1 MVSHLRSTPELTRRP
16 RAPRRVAHRP
26 PVDLGDRVRAKRR
39 HTRTRSQEPHEV
51 EGIRGRKPH
60 HLAAAAPHVGR
71 ARRRSTASG
80 LAYCS
85 PANPVTKRPL
95 RIMPRAYRR
104 RNAHRTSR
112 TGVRGDP
119 RATRSR
125 NTTPQRAWSRSATAS
140 ARASG
145 SSVGLAPA
153 DSAQRPMRRR
163 PKRSKH
169 SRRCSRRIRAV
180 RTTSCRVPSRTVRA
194 AHRSTSACCRTTA
207 SPAQTSPSRA
217 RHCPA
222 RRRGD
227 PPALRRHLVAEG
239 TGGVL
244 PRGRK

>member
-112 TGVRGDP
+112 HGSAR
-119 RATRSR
+119 
-125 NTTPQRAWSRSATAS
+125 RSAGDQVAEHHTPAGVEPLGDRLGQGVGILSGAGAGGQRPAPDAS
-140 ARASG
+140 ATEAKQTF
-145 SSVGLAPA
+145 A
-153 DSAQRPMRRR
+153 
-163 PKRSKH
+163 
-169 SRRCSRRIRAV
+169 
-180 RTTSCRVPSRTVRA
+180 VRA